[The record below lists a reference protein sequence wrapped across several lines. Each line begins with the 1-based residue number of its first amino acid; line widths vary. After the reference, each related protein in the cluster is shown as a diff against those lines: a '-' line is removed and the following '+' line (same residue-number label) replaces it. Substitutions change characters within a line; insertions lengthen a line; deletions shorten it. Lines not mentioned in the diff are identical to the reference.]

1 MSKKSDAVPA
11 EELALDDAAVA
22 AVCDRRSPPV
32 TPKAPIHKCC
42 ARGRLLLAILIAI
55 LGTVARGGAEDKT
68 PQKFVFE
75 KAEMGLPFR
84 VSLYAL
90 DQSTAAAAADAAFAR
105 IAVLNGILSDYD
117 PDSELSRLSRTSGQG
132 KAVPVSTVLWK
143 VLARAQEFAER
154 TDGAFD
160 ITVGPL
166 VNVWR
171 RARRKQEMP
180 SSELL
185 AEMKARVGYR
195 NLRLDPRNQTAEL
208 LLPEMRLD
216 LGAIAKIFAVD
227 EAIAVLK
234 ARGITRALVGG
245 SGDMTASDAPPDLP
259 GWRIEVAPLDVP
271 GAPPPQIVS
280 LKNRSIATSGDMFQR
295 VEIDGKRYSHIVD
308 PRTGLGLTDH
318 SLVTVIAPD
327 GMTANGL
334 STSISV
340 LGPERGLRLV
350 EETPG
355 AAAHVVRKPG
365 DKIEFVE
372 SARWKE
378 IPRVVDGG

>member
-1 MSKKSDAVPA
+1 MVRFFLTVI
-11 EELALDDAAVA
+11 LALLLTSVRNSAADEA
-22 AVCDRRSPPV
+22 
-32 TPKAPIHKCC
+32 
-42 ARGRLLLAILIAI
+42 L
-55 LGTVARGGAEDKT
+55 
-68 PQKFVFE
+68 QKFVFE

-84 VSLYAL
+84 VSLCAP
-90 DQSTAAAAADAAFAR
+90 DEATAKAAADAAFAR
-105 IAVLNGILSDYD
+105 VALLNGILSDYD
-117 PDSELSRLSRTSGQG
+117 PDSELSRLSRSSGRG
-132 KAVPVSTVLWK
+132 KAIPVSSTLWK
-143 VLARAQEFAER
+143 VLARAQEFAVR

-160 ITVGPL
+160 VTIGPL

-180 SSELL
+180 SAELL
-185 AEMKARVGYR
+185 AEMKARVGYK
-195 NLRLDPRNQTAEL
+195 NLRLDPEHQTAEL
-208 LLPEMRLD
+208 LVPEMRLD

-234 ARGITRALVGG
+234 ERGISRALVGG

-259 GWRIEVAPLDVP
+259 GWRIEITALDVP
-271 GAPPPQIVS
+271 GAPPSEVVY
-280 LKNRSIATSGDMFQR
+280 LKNRSIATSGDTFQR

-318 SLVTVIAPD
+318 GLVTVIAPD

-334 STSISV
+334 STSVSV

-355 AAAHVVRKPG
+355 AAARVARQPG
-365 DKIEFVE
+365 AKAEYFE
-372 SARWKE
+372 SARWKDVPKVE
-378 IPRVVDGG
+378 REVR

>member
-1 MSKKSDAVPA
+1 
-11 EELALDDAAVA
+11 
-22 AVCDRRSPPV
+22 
-32 TPKAPIHKCC
+32 
-42 ARGRLLLAILIAI
+42 
-55 LGTVARGGAEDKT
+55 
-68 PQKFVFE
+68 
-75 KAEMGLPFR
+75 MGLPFR
-84 VSLYAL
+84 VSLYAA
-90 DQSTAAAAADAAFAR
+90 DEVTAKAAADAAFAR

-117 PDSELSRLSRTSGQG
+117 PDSELSRLSRSSGQG
-132 KAVPVSTVLWK
+132 KVVPVSTTLWK
-143 VLARAQEFAER
+143 VLVRAQEFAQR

-180 SSELL
+180 DAELL
-185 AEMKARVGYR
+185 TEMKSRVGYK
-195 NLRLDPRNQTAEL
+195 NLRLDPEHQTAEL
-208 LLPEMRLD
+208 LVPEMRLD

-234 ARGITRALVGG
+234 QRGISRALVGG
-245 SGDMTASDAPPDLP
+245 SGDMTAADAPPGQS

-271 GAPPPQIVS
+271 GAPPSQVVY
-280 LKNRSIATSGDMFQR
+280 LKNRSIATSGDVFQR

-318 SLVTVIAPD
+318 SLVTVIAAD

-340 LGPERGLRLV
+340 LGPERGLKLV

-355 AAAHVVRKPG
+355 AAAHIVRQPG
-365 DKIEFVE
+365 EKIEFVE
-372 SARWKE
+372 STRWKDVPKVE
-378 IPRVVDGG
+378 AR